1 MKQKKVL
8 AVLLSL
14 AMVVSM
20 MPGMAF
26 AANDASEHWAQSAFD
41 EWAENGVLS
50 GDENGNANLDN
61 SMTRGELAQVLAE
74 AFGYETTASNQ
85 FTDLNGQ
92 WYQSAILKC
101 VAADVMS
108 GYGDGTVGGDDPI
121 TREQSIVM
129 LARALKIEPMT
140 TGGTAFADSADVS
153 SWALPYLNAMS
164 ARGIVN
170 GNPDGTVDPLAAVS
184 RGAVVVMLNNA
195 VTTYINAGGT
205 YAAADVDATGTIV
218 IATAEDVVIEG
229 VKAGDIIVAQ
239 GAANGSVTLNDTT
252 ADNVIVSAAN
262 GEVTVGKGSAVEN
275 VIVEEG
281 AEDAALT
288 VAGTVENISVK
299 APDTSIQAQST
310 AEIGT
315 IAVEETADG
324 TSVNVANGATIDTL
338 STDGADITATGNT
351 SAIKNQETANGGTIN
366 APATRPSSGGGG
378 GSHGG
383 GNDNPSTTN
392 PDTTTTPGGGD
403 TPTTPGGGDTP
414 TTPGGGDTP
423 TTPGG
428 GDTPTTPE
436 GGDTP
441 TTPEGG
447 DTPTTP
453 EGGNTPTTSDNQ
465 GNASEGGANN
475 TTTSV

>member
-20 MPGMAF
+20 MPGMVF
-26 AANDASEHWAQSAFD
+26 AANDASEHWAQGAFD

-140 TGGTAFADSADVS
+140 TGGTAFADGADVS

-338 STDGADITATGNT
+338 STDGADVTATGNT

-366 APATRPSSGGGG
+366 APATRPSSGGGGG

-447 DTPTTP
+447 NTPTTP
-453 EGGNTPTTSDNQ
+453 DNQ

>member
-170 GNPDGTVDPLAAVS
+170 GNPDGTVDPLADVS

-275 VIVEEG
+275 VTVEEG

-366 APATRPSSGGGG
+366 APATRPSSGGG
-378 GSHGG
+378 SHGG

-447 DTPTTP
+447 NTPTTP
-453 EGGNTPTTSDNQ
+453 DNQ